1 MSRALNELENIW
13 SDLAARRGVLEGT
26 VRIGA
31 LPLSRTRLL
40 PSAIAAF
47 LAQHPASPLM
57 TNESPYESLVA
68 DMRAGNIDFII
79 GALRQDEDLPDL
91 CSEALFEEDMLILLR
106 NNQPAAAPSGP
117 AQPAGDSAMGAAA
130 RQRAGAQ
137 FAG

>member
-1 MSRALNELENIW
+1 
-13 SDLAARRGVLEGT
+13 
-26 VRIGA
+26 
-31 LPLSRTRLL
+31 RLL

-47 LAQHPASPLM
+47 LAQHPGITLM

-106 NNQPAAAPSGP
+106 NNHPLLRHPDPRSQLAT
-117 AQPAGDSAMGAAA
+117 AQWVLPNRKSVVGKEC
-130 RQRAGAQ
+130 
-137 FAG
+137 